1 MSDDLRLP
9 DELAAFEALLAAQ
22 ALPAVGINRDQL
34 MYRAG
39 WAAREAEQHTR
50 PLKGEARFDAP
61 EAPAVTRRDPP
72 AEPGAGRERRRA
84 AAWSVVS
91 AAVAASLAVVGT
103 LAWESSGG
111 IGETERAGGETPRLA
126 DVDALPPELMVVE
139 HSSDYDVAVADVERL
154 LDSHDEQDRITLAGP
169 WFAMKRRGFERT
181 PNDAANPSERVT
193 AATDEALP
201 SAKTASELWKE
212 LNPSKTATPTPVWPW
227 GRPHSGDSI

>member
-9 DELAAFEALLAAQ
+9 DDLAAFEALLAAQ
-22 ALPAVGINRDQL
+22 ALPVVGINRDQL

-39 WAAREAEQHTR
+39 WAAGEAGRHTP
-50 PLKGEARFDAP
+50 PLKGGARFDAP

-72 AEPGAGRERRRA
+72 AEPGAGRERRRTA
-84 AAWSVVS
+84 VWSVVS

-111 IGETERAGGETPRLA
+111 VGETERAGGGTPRLA
-126 DVDALPPELMVVE
+126 DVDIAPPAVGEVA

-154 LDSHDEQDRITLAGP
+154 LDSHGGQDRITLAGP

-181 PNDAANPSERVT
+181 SNNAATGAELVT

-201 SAKTASELWKE
+201 SAKTARELWKE
-212 LNPSKTATPTPVWPW
+212 LNPSEPVTPTPVWPW